1 MNPIIAAGVAGA
13 AGLGYLAYRKFKKP
27 EPVFQSMNGTDPG
40 GAPVKVATPISE
52 SVTPAQQTGT
62 PSGVQIMWPSGHFP
76 GSYPYPPG
84 YYGPPT
90 IPQSH
95 PPRQRTHVIQR
106 TIYHPVP
113 TTVPRQG
120 MFYAPPGTI
129 TVAEHG
135 GIYQPAP
142 IVITK
147 HGSASIAVGTVKNV
161 QHALNTLGHANP
173 PLAEDGKLGPKTIN
187 AIKTFQ
193 SRNGL
198 VVDGNASGATK
209 AALSAALTHTAGG
222 GSVIGTMVHNSK
234 PESGTVKHPSG
245 AIISTAPALNMGGK
259 DVQHSLNVMGAS
271 PPLAEDGKM
280 GPKTVAAIKSFQT
293 VHGLTPDGVA
303 GPKTKTALHL
313 ASSATPAP
321 IATTSFYANPQT
333 SHY

>member
-1 MNPIIAAGVAGA
+1 MNLAIMATGIAGI
-13 AGLGYLAYRKFKKP
+13 GYVIYKNSKTQS
-27 EPVFQSMNGTDPG
+27 EPVFQSMNGTDSG

-62 PSGVQIMWPSGHFP
+62 PSGVQVM
-76 GSYPYPPG
+76 YPYPPG
-84 YYGPPT
+84 YY
-90 IPQSH
+90 

-120 MFYAPPGTI
+120 VFYAPPGTI
-129 TVAEHG
+129 TVAERG

-147 HGSASIAVGTVKNV
+147 HGSASVAVGTIKNV

-173 PLAEDGKLGPKTIN
+173 PLVEDGKLGPKTIN
-187 AIKTFQ
+187 SIKTFQ
-193 SRNGL
+193 GRNGL

-209 AALSAALTHTAGG
+209 AALSAALAHTAGG
-222 GSVIGTMVHNSK
+222 ASVIGTMVHNSK
-234 PESGTVKHPSG
+234 PESGVVTHPSG
-245 AIISTAPALNMGGK
+245 AIISTAPALNLGSK
-259 DVQHSLNVMGAS
+259 DVQHALNVLGTS
-271 PPLAEDGKM
+271 PALTEDGKM

-293 VHGLTPDGVA
+293 IHGLTPDGVA

-313 ASSATPAP
+313 ATTATPT
-321 IATTSFYANPQT
+321 ATTSFYANPQT

>member
-1 MNPIIAAGVAGA
+1 MIHPAIAAGVAGV
-13 AGLGYLAYRKFKKP
+13 AGLGYLAYKKLKKP
-27 EPVFQSMNGTDPG
+27 EPTFQSMNGTNSAG
-40 GAPVKVATPISE
+40 EPVKVATPISE

-62 PSGVQIMWPSGHFP
+62 PSGVQVIHHFYR
-76 GSYPYPPG
+76 G
-84 YYGPPT
+84 YGPP
-90 IPQSH
+90 Q
-95 PPRQRTHVIQR
+95 PRPHVRVLQR
-106 TIYHPVP
+106 TIYQPMP

-120 MFYAPPGTI
+120 VFYAPPGTI

-147 HGSASIAVGTVKNV
+147 HGSASIAVGTVKHV
-161 QHALNTLGHANP
+161 QHALNTLGHAN
-173 PLAEDGKLGPKTIN
+173 LAEDGKLGPKTIA

-222 GSVIGTMVHNSK
+222 SSVIGTMVHNSK
-234 PESGTVKHPSG
+234 PEAGVVQHPSG
-245 AIISTAPALNMGGK
+245 AVINTAPALSLGSK
-259 DVQHSLNVMGAS
+259 DVQHALNVLGAS
-271 PPLAEDGKM
+271 PSLSEDGKM

-303 GPKTKTALHL
+303 GPKTKVALHL
-313 ASSATPAP
+313 ATSATPS
-321 IATTSFYANPQT
+321 ATATASFYANPQT

>member
-1 MNPIIAAGVAGA
+1 MTPIIAAGVAGA

-62 PSGVQIMWPSGHFP
+62 PSGVQVM
-76 GSYPYPPG
+76 YPYPPG
-84 YYGPPT
+84 YYPP
-90 IPQSH
+90 H
-95 PPRQRTHVIQR
+95 QRTHVIQR

-120 MFYAPPGTI
+120 VFYAPPGTI

-142 IVITK
+142 IVITR
-147 HGSASIAVGTVKNV
+147 HGSASVAVGTVKNV

-173 PLAEDGKLGPKTIN
+173 PLVEDGKLGTKTIK
-187 AIKTFQ
+187 AIQSFQ
-193 SRNGL
+193 SKNGL

-271 PPLAEDGKM
+271 PPLVEDGNIGK
-280 GPKTVAAIKSFQT
+280 KTVAAIKSFQT

-303 GPKTKTALHL
+303 GPKTKIALHL

-321 IATTSFYANPQT
+321 TATTSFYANPQT

>member
-1 MNPIIAAGVAGA
+1 MTPIIAAGVAGA

-62 PSGVQIMWPSGHFP
+62 PSGVQVM
-76 GSYPYPPG
+76 YPYPPG
-84 YYGPPT
+84 YYPP
-90 IPQSH
+90 H
-95 PPRQRTHVIQR
+95 QRTHVIQR

-120 MFYAPPGTI
+120 VFYAPPGTI
-129 TVAEHG
+129 TVAERG

-142 IVITK
+142 IVITR
-147 HGSASIAVGTVKNV
+147 HGSASVAVGTVKNV

-193 SRNGL
+193 GRNGL

-293 VHGLTPDGVA
+293 IHGLTPDGVA

-321 IATTSFYANPQT
+321 TATTSFYANPQT